1 MNDQHRRLATPIA
14 LAIAVL
20 IAIAGCSGSAGAPS
34 VATGEPGPTGGPSP
48 VASAP
53 ATTPSQ
59 PTASAGSSSGSSS
72 SAPAISLTQAWAT
85 ARLLDVATGET
96 FRIADHAGRVIIVEP
111 MAIWCSNCRTQQRD
125 VQAALAMLPADGVV
139 YVVLDVDKNENGD
152 SLAAYRSKNGFQ
164 GRYAV
169 AGTDVARA
177 LAADFGDQFLNPPS
191 TPMVVIGTDGT
202 VTRTEF
208 GHKSTDD
215 VVALAKAHGA

>member
-1 MNDQHRRLATPIA
+1 MRGLVLPALLTLAACSGSVGAASEAPTASTLATPTTTQPPTPEPGASDLPIA
-14 LAIAVL
+14 PVTNPPVTPAPASPAGVVFDEPWAVTEL
-20 IAIAGCSGSAGAPS
+20 TD
-34 VATGEPGPTGGPSP
+34 VTTGE
-48 VASAP
+48 V
-53 ATTPSQ
+53 
-59 PTASAGSSSGSSS
+59 
-72 SAPAISLTQAWAT
+72 
-85 ARLLDVATGET
+85 
-96 FRIADHAGRVIIVEP
+96 FRITDLTAAGKVVFLEP

-191 TPMVVIGTDGT
+191 TPVLIIDRHGEAHLLPFGIKSAEELRQALEPFLSEGT
-202 VTRTEF
+202 
-208 GHKSTDD
+208 
-215 VVALAKAHGA
+215 